1 MEAGSDVNQS
11 GQGEGARTPIQAAAE
26 VGIIGSLTALQGA
39 AIQGHMDIVLL
50 LLNAE
55 VDVNADPAKEQ
66 GRMALD
72 GAAEHGQL
80 EMVQLLL
87 NSNAESEEY
96 GGAGYDR
103 AMELAKENGHFAV
116 VELLKS
122 HSTGT

>member
-50 LLNAE
+50 LLNA
-55 VDVNADPAKEQ
+55 DPAKEQ

-80 EMVQLLL
+80 EMVQQLL

>member
-1 MEAGSDVNQS
+1 MEAGSDVNQP
-11 GQGEGARTPIQAAAE
+11 GQGEGARTSIQAAAE

-50 LLNAE
+50 LNAG

-87 NSNAESEEY
+87 NANAESEEY